1 MVGVSAG
8 GPGKGPLHRLSRS
21 LNKRLHRRDIELLRS
36 LPSFAPNSR
45 GDYASLARIAVDGAN
60 ESFPRLVTML
70 RTFDGG
76 PDFAT
81 PIESFDNSEPAMA
94 VAKRLHHL
102 FTKYG
107 SDKSSSHNYHLL
119 YGSILA
125 QCTQAPNIL
134 EIGMGTNAE
143 DVVSNMSGKGSP
155 GGSLRAFSEFAPD
168 ASVYGADIDARILFE
183 EGRIRTCQV
192 DQTDPDS
199 LARLFQKFNCG
210 FDLIIDDGLHAPHAN
225 ISTLT
230 FALQNLK
237 AGGWVVVEDIA
248 EAAIPVWQVISRLLP
263 AGHQAKLIMAK
274 AGVLFA
280 VRKCAT

>member
-8 GPGKGPLHRLSRS
+8 ARRKGPLHRLKRS
-21 LNKRLHRRDIELLRS
+21 LNRRLHSRDIMLLRS
-36 LPSFAPNSR
+36 FPSFAPNSR
-45 GDYASLARIAVDGAN
+45 GDYASRAKIAVDGAN
-60 ESFPRLVTML
+60 GTFPRLVQL
-70 RTFDGG
+70 IHTFDGG
-76 PDFAT
+76 LDCPT
-81 PIESFDNSEPAMA
+81 PIESFDNSEPALA
-94 VAKRLHHL
+94 AAGRLQLL
-102 FTKYG
+102 FNKYG
-107 SDKSSSHNYHLL
+107 SDKSSSHDYHHL

-143 DVVSNMSGKGSP
+143 DVVSNMNGKGSP

-168 ASVYGADIDARILFE
+168 ASVYGADIDARILFD

-192 DQTDPDS
+192 DQTDPES

-237 AGGWVVVEDIA
+237 PGGWVVVEDIA
-248 EAAIPVWQVISRLLP
+248 DAAIPIWKVVSRLLP
-263 AGHQAKLIMAK
+263 AGHQATLILAK

-280 VRKCAT
+280 VRGAN